1 MIETD
6 FRVHD
11 NCKHISRQ
19 NLLLWSLS
27 YLEEHNWTFRNVKHV
42 LLSLKHTLK
51 VRTVRL
57 IDYYCPTSPN
67 ALAFTYS
74 AHPSFCDFAATTTL
88 STLSTTVAHTYR
100 YISLPV
106 SLRPSH
112 KYPAT
117 RTACKLTTPVQSR
130 SSFY

>member
-88 STLSTTVAHTYR
+88 STLSTTSHT
-100 YISLPV
+100 LPV
-106 SLRPSH
+106 TSAFPYRFVH
-112 KYPAT
+112 
-117 RTACKLTTPVQSR
+117 RTNIQQPVRHVS
-130 SSFY
+130 